1 MMYVKEINGAV
12 ATTDTYLNDSWIEV
26 TELPDAPR
34 ECWII
39 VDGALT
45 FDSGLA
51 DRMAKRKALYE
62 AKEARDSGLDLL
74 VHDFGD
80 GRVMQVRLKDEQFI
94 KGAIELMEMTG
105 VTSMDGWVMEDNKK
119 YTVTVEELKTA
130 RLTGL
135 VGVQSAFA
143 AYEPEG

>member
-1 MMYVKEINGAV
+1 MKYFKDSKGNIYVDPKESKY
-12 ATTDTYLNDSWIEV
+12 TDLVEMTKDEFDAEV
-26 TELPDAPR
+26 VIRNTPPPPTAR
-34 ECWII
+34 Q
-39 VDGALT
+39 V
-45 FDSGLA
+45 
-51 DRMAKRKALYE
+51 
-62 AKEARDSGLDLL
+62 RDSGLDLL

-105 VTSMDGWVMEDNKK
+105 VTSMDGWVMEDNQK

-143 AYEPEG
+143 SYEPKG